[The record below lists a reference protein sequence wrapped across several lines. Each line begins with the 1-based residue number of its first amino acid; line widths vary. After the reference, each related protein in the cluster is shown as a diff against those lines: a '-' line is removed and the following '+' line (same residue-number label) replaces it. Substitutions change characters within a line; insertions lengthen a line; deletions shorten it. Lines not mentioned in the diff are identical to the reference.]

1 MGLESCD
8 TCSHACVEPLCTWMS
23 TYGLLIM
30 LGDIVH
36 VGDCGMCVCMCTNMS
51 VVNREPQHLPS
62 SGQIIMLP
70 ASSAPEAGLP
80 RVPVPTP
87 TLISYLW
94 VVPTPGVPCA
104 PLPIAHHYLLSSLET
119 QQTCPPQY
127 IFPRPCPLFSPTL
140 GPASARGLITERWE
154 CICPAAVCPLHN
166 LEVPRRQGL
175 GNFWIPE
182 LWVQAWT
189 QEAPRGS

>member
-36 VGDCGMCVCMCTNMS
+36 VGDCGMCVCMCTYMS

-62 SGQIIMLP
+62 SRQIIMLP

-94 VVPTPGVPCA
+94 VVPTPGIPCA
-104 PLPIAHHYLLSSLET
+104 PLHCPSLPTELPGNSANVPSSVYLPPTLPPLLPDSRPRLSPRPHHRALGVSLSS
-119 QQTCPPQY
+119 C
-127 IFPRPCPLFSPTL
+127 
-140 GPASARGLITERWE
+140 
-154 CICPAAVCPLHN
+154 VCPLHN
-166 LEVPRRQGL
+166 LEVPRGQGL

-182 LWVQAWT
+182 LWVQAWA